1 MKYLKYLILIIGFN
15 LSCNLFKQSVKTT
28 STNDEEYD
36 KTTSVKTVKESAV
49 NKQEQ
54 SINFYKDSVRDDYA
68 IRFWPKGDLAFT
80 TGKGFYGQFDSVLM
94 TGKYMQ
100 ESEATGIKTM
110 SGQQNDKTNY
120 DKEEKLSYNTSQ
132 KNEIKKSFNDYILFF
147 LSLIFIVFGLLW
159 GWRRLKMNLK

>member
-1 MKYLKYLILIIGFN
+1 
-15 LSCNLFKQSVKTT
+15 
-28 STNDEEYD
+28 
-36 KTTSVKTVKESAV
+36 
-49 NKQEQ
+49 
-54 SINFYKDSVRDDYA
+54 
-68 IRFWPKGDLAFT
+68 
-80 TGKGFYGQFDSVLM
+80 
-94 TGKYMQ
+94 MQ